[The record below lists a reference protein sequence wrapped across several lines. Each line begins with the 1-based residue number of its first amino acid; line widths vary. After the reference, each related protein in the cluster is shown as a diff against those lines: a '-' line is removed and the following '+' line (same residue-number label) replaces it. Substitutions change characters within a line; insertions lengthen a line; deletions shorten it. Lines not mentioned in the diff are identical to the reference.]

1 MKTRILSA
9 IVLIVILVPLIIK
22 GGAFFNVG
30 LYIVAMLGLK
40 EFLDIKASK
49 KTIPSF
55 IRLIAYIFMTLL
67 VLNGINTEM
76 SLSAYTL
83 DYHLLTALV
92 ILFLLPTVLYHD
104 IKKYSANDAFYL
116 IGGLLFLGISLSLF
130 ITIRKMGLDVF
141 VYLIMIPIIT
151 DIFAYVTGLLIGKHK
166 LIPEISPKKTW
177 EGLIGG
183 TALAVF
189 AASMFYVTC
198 VDPEVS
204 KKLLVI
210 VTLFLSLMGQFG
222 DLVFSAIK
230 RYFGKKDFSNL
241 IPGHGGVL
249 DRLDSMIFVMLSF
262 MFFITIL

>member
-1 MKTRILSA
+1 MKTRIFSA
-9 IVLIVILVPLIIK
+9 IVLIIILVPLVIK
-22 GGAFFNVG
+22 GGAWFNVG
-30 LYIVAMLGLK
+30 LYLVAMLGLK

-49 KTIPSF
+49 KPIPSF

-67 VLNGINTEM
+67 VLNGINSGSEIY
-76 SLSAYTL
+76 AL
-83 DYHLLTALV
+83 DYRLLSALV

-104 IKKYSANDAFYL
+104 IKKYSTNDAFYL

-130 ITIRKMGLDVF
+130 ITVRQMGLDIF
-141 VYLIMIPIIT
+141 VYLISIPIIT

-166 LIPEISPKKTW
+166 LLPEISPKKTW

-183 TALAVF
+183 TVLAVF
-189 AASMFYVTC
+189 ACSMFYYTC

-262 MFFITIL
+262 MFFVNIL